1 MSASLATF
9 LQSGATDAWSEDAHP
24 FLYYVAE
31 YGPWVAGLVLALLV
45 ARALV
50 RFPRYRAVSVLGDA
64 EQLTV
69 RAAVVEAEKRTIGE
83 IVPVVLERSDDHP
96 GARWTFALVA
106 LLVTSALLEAW
117 LAWDAPHV
125 LLFEQLAIGAAA
137 YGLAWL
143 LPDLQRTFVSEARA
157 TEMAEEQAHQEFFR
171 LGLHETRAKTGVLV
185 FVSLFERR
193 VVVIGDE
200 GIAAKIDAERWAELR
215 ELVLAGIRRGSLAQ
229 GLVDGVREA
238 GSVLAEHHPRL
249 ASDPNE
255 LPDRLVVRAR

>member
-1 MSASLATF
+1 MSAFVAMF
-9 LQSGATDAWSEDAHP
+9 VQRGATDAWSEDAHP
-24 FLYYVAE
+24 LLHDVAE
-31 YGPWVAGLVLALLV
+31 YGPWIAALGLAFLV
-45 ARALV
+45 VRALV

-64 EQLTV
+64 DQLTV

-96 GARWTFALVA
+96 GARWAFALVT
-106 LLVTSALLEAW
+106 LLVSSALLEAF

-125 LLFEQLAIGAAA
+125 LLLEQLAIGAAA
-137 YGLAWL
+137 YALARV
-143 LPDLQRTFVSEARA
+143 LPDLQRAFVSEARA
-157 TEMAEEQAHQEFFR
+157 DEMAEEQAYQEFFR
-171 LGLHETRAKTGVLV
+171 LGLHETRARTGVLL

-200 GIAAKIDAERWAELR
+200 GIASKVDASHWANVR

-229 GLVDGVREA
+229 GLAEGVREA
-238 GSVLAEHHPRL
+238 GRVLAEHHPRL
-249 ASDPNE
+249 GNDSNE